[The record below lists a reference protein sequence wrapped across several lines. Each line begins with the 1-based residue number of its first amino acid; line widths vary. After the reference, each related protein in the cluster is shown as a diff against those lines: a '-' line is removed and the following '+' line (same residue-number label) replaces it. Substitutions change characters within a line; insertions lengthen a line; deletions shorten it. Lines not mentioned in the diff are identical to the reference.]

1 MVARSSEVRPSA
13 VRHSASPGAGG
24 RRRRGA
30 GRLAGLGLGG
40 AALLVLLTGC
50 DVGKTFGG
58 FGWPQGGITPE
69 SHRMYDLWIA
79 SCIAALAVG
88 VFVWGLIF
96 WCVIRYRKRGNA
108 LPVQTRYNLPMEFL
122 YTIAPILVVSVLFYY
137 TAVVQTDVVKE
148 TKNPDVTVE
157 VVAFKWNWQFNYR
170 DGQGRDA
177 NTVASVLGTSEVIPV
192 LVLPSGKSIRFEEQ
206 SRDVIHSFWVP
217 ELLFKRDVMP
227 GSIRNT
233 FEVSS
238 IDQEGHFVGRCAE
251 LCGSYHAFMNF
262 ELRVVSPEKYE
273 QFLAAKKAGKSTQ
286 EALQAI
292 GEDPYAT
299 ETKPFK
305 TRRNTA
311 NFNPSDATA
320 GAGS

>member
-13 VRHSASPGAGG
+13 VRHSASPGVGG
-24 RRRRGA
+24 RRGRGA

-40 AALLVLLTGC
+40 VALLVLLTGC
-50 DVGKTFGG
+50 DVGQAFDG
-58 FGWPQGGITPE
+58 FGWPQGGISPE
-69 SHRMYDLWIA
+69 SKRMYDLWIA

-96 WCVIRYRKRGNA
+96 WCVVRYRKRGNT

-122 YTIAPILVVSVLFYY
+122 YTIAPILIVSVLFYY
-137 TAVVQTDVVKE
+137 TAIVQTDVDKLS
-148 TKNPDVTVE
+148 KNPDVTVE

-170 DGQGRDA
+170 DGQGPEAR
-177 NTVASVLGTSEVIPV
+177 TTASTLGTSEVIPV
-192 LVLPSGKSIRFEEQ
+192 LVLPTNRSIRFEET

-227 GSIRNT
+227 GKIRNV

-238 IDQEGHFVGRCAE
+238 LDAEGAYVGRCAE

-262 ELRVVSPEKYE
+262 ELRVVSPEKYD
-273 QFLAAKKAGKSTQ
+273 QFLAAKQGGKSTQ
-286 EALQAI
+286 DALAEI
-292 GEDPYAT
+292 GEQPYA
-299 ETKPFK
+299 ETTRPFD
-305 TRRNTA
+305 TRRTQD
-311 NFNPSDATA
+311 NFNPDKAPA
-320 GAGS
+320 GTGS

>member
-1 MVARSSEVRPSA
+1 MVARSSEVRRSA

-30 GRLAGLGLGG
+30 GRIAGLGLGA
-40 AALLVLLTGC
+40 AALLVSLTGC
-50 DVGKTFGG
+50 DVGKAFGG

-69 SHRMYDLWIA
+69 SQRMYDLWIA

-96 WCVIRYRKRGNA
+96 WCVVRYRKRGNE

-137 TAVVQTDVVKE
+137 TAVVQTDVIKE
-148 TKNPDVTVE
+148 SKNPDVTVE

-192 LVLPSGKSIRFEEQ
+192 LVLPSGRSIRFEET

-227 GSIRNT
+227 GNVRNT
-233 FEVSS
+233 FEVSR
-238 IDQEGHFVGRCAE
+238 IDQEGAFVGRCAE

-262 ELRVVSPEKYE
+262 ELRVVSPEKYD

-286 EALQAI
+286 EALGAI
-292 GEDPYAT
+292 GEPEYAT
-299 ETKPFK
+299 ETKPFD
-305 TRRNTA
+305 TRRDVN
-311 NFNPSDATA
+311 NFNPSDAQA

>member
-1 MVARSSEVRPSA
+1 MVARSSEVRSSA

-50 DVGKTFGG
+50 DVGKTFDG
-58 FGWPQGGITPE
+58 FGWPQGGITPQ

-96 WCVIRYRKRGNA
+96 WCVIRYRKRGNK

-137 TAVVQTDVVKE
+137 TAVVQTNVDKT

-157 VVAFKWNWQFNYR
+157 VVGFKWNWQFNYR
-170 DGQGRDA
+170 DGQGPDA
-177 NTVASVLGTSEVIPV
+177 NTVASVLGTSDVIPV
-192 LVLPSGKSIRFEEQ
+192 LVLPTGKSIRFEET

-217 ELLFKRDVMP
+217 ELLFKRDVFP
-227 GSIRNT
+227 GNVRNV
-233 FEVSS
+233 FEVTSL
-238 IDQEGHFVGRCAE
+238 DQEGAYVGRCAE
-251 LCGSYHAFMNF
+251 LCGTYHAFMNF
-262 ELRVVSPEKYE
+262 ELRVVSPQQYD
-273 QFLAAKKAGKSTQ
+273 QFLAEKKAGKSTQ
-286 EALQAI
+286 EALTAI
-292 GEDPYAT
+292 GEKPYA
-299 ETKPFK
+299 ETTVPFD
-305 TRRNTA
+305 TRRTKN
-311 NFNPSDATA
+311 NFNPSDASA